1 MGQDQQKA
9 SGKVYLVGSG
19 VGTVA
24 HLTVQAYELLQQA
37 DVLIYDALVG
47 DALLDLVPQHCLK
60 LEVGKRGGAPSTP
73 QSEINQLLVQYGQD
87 KRVVRLKSGDPFIFG
102 RSTAEIQALTEA
114 GCAFEVV
121 PGLSSA
127 LAAPL
132 LAGIPLTDPVQS
144 RCFAVLSAHE
154 PDALEWEALAQ
165 LETLVI
171 LMGARQLP
179 EIVEQLLRHGRSL
192 ETPIAIIR
200 WAGQP
205 QQQIWVSSLGAV
217 VRQTST
223 ETLSPSVIVIGDV
236 VALRPYL
243 SGNPSQSSQQSS

>member
-1 MGQDQQKA
+1 MVNFLN
-9 SGKVYLVGSG
+9 KVYLVGAGLGSI
-19 VGTVA
+19 A
-24 HLTVQAYELLQQA
+24 HLTVRAYELLKQA
-37 DVLIYDALVG
+37 EVLIYDALVG
-47 DALLDLVPQHCLK
+47 EELLGLVSQDCLK
-60 LEVGKRGGAPSTP
+60 LEVGKRGGAESTP
-73 QSEINQLLVQYGQD
+73 QIEINRLLVEYGQQH
-87 KRVVRLKSGDPFIFG
+87 KCVVRLKSGDPFIFG

-114 GCAFEVV
+114 GCDFEVI

-127 LAAPL
+127 LTAPL

-144 RCFAVLSAHE
+144 RCFAVASAHE
-154 PDALEWEALAQ
+154 PDALEWEALTQ
-165 LETLVI
+165 IETLVL

-205 QQQIWVSSLGAV
+205 QQQIWIGTLGTI
-217 VRQTST
+217 VRQTAPAS
-223 ETLSPSVIVIGDV
+223 LSPAVIVIGDV

-243 SGNPSQSSQQSS
+243 SKPMTQ